1 MPCVAALATA
11 ALATATAATAAAAAA
26 AYSEHRVVLESV
38 SSIDLS
44 KPE

>member
-11 ALATATAATAAAAAA
+11 AATAATAAAAAA